1 MIMVHAE
8 AMNITNFVYQH
19 IDVAVHFCGLIKR
32 HPVTLSIDRYLP
44 LSKRRAGIN
53 ALKGFV
59 WSVKKN
65 KEIISGVCPVD
76 RVA

>member
-1 MIMVHAE
+1 MVHAE

-32 HPVTLSIDRYLP
+32 HPVTLSIDRYLQ

-53 ALKGFV
+53 ALKGLV
-59 WSVKKN
+59 
-65 KEIISGVCPVD
+65 
-76 RVA
+76 